1 MTQSAPKTKK
11 DILAEFDHIIA
22 TGELSQIIPFLDAH
36 KQGNVSE
43 LKKQLNKARRYYLDW
58 YEVKE
63 NGRTVGTS
71 VRGTPNQERMLFC
84 LALAL
89 LSPSDFN
96 GRWFDCFTQVLR
108 YMSDPDYYKSLDNK
122 NNTTPMVFDIIK
134 HFDFKELFNIYMA
147 ECVKRE
153 IMWGLDYPLLR
164 RLENAKL
171 IDHHPQLFAMTIAR
185 FTIPNDMPKKKL
197 SIDEYRE
204 FVFSSDIM
212 IRDVK
217 LLFEYETHV
226 SWTTFGYLD
235 RQTFKE
241 YKHG

>member
-1 MTQSAPKTKK
+1 
-11 DILAEFDHIIA
+11 
-22 TGELSQIIPFLDAH
+22 
-36 KQGNVSE
+36 
-43 LKKQLNKARRYYLDW
+43 
-58 YEVKE
+58 
-63 NGRTVGTS
+63 
-71 VRGTPNQERMLFC
+71 
-84 LALAL
+84 
-89 LSPSDFN
+89 
-96 GRWFDCFTQVLR
+96 
-108 YMSDPDYYKSLDNK
+108 MSDPDYYKSLDNK

-185 FTIPNDMPKKKL
+185 FTMPNDMPKKKL